1 MASNQMNLEKKVS
14 NIFTEMFSYSNIDKI
29 KKSSMKNESEWDSL
43 KHMEI
48 IFTIEKS
55 FKIKLKQSDI
65 IKMTSF
71 KSILNIL
78 KKY

>member
-14 NIFTEMFSYSNIDKI
+14 NIFTEMISYSNIDKI